1 MWLLSLFL
9 ALFTLA
15 FFWLEI
21 LPEYGKDAT
30 FFWLETVLS
39 AICFCGFTGTCV
51 LIWAQN
57 SKVKLKEKKANKEVE
72 LKNMLKE
79 KMKGFFDALSNG
91 CKCCTVKTVGV
102 QSNGY
107 MKYFFSID
115 DYDAKGKT
123 SCGFD
128 MYIGPKKRY
137 NELKLTGSFR
147 EGTNM
152 MMRDYLLALDYIIT
166 AAFFNNSGID
176 KVELTR
182 VSNKIANACSI
193 LQSFKYTLTCNG
205 EYSVTWLRKDWDSAA
220 CIKEGSADKV
230 FDELTIPHKQ
240 AIDEAYPVGAN
251 DANSEK

>member
-9 ALFTLA
+9 ALLTLA

-21 LPEYGKDAT
+21 LPEYGKDAA
-30 FFWLETVLS
+30 FFWFETVLS
-39 AICFCGFTGTCV
+39 VIGFCGFTGTCV
-51 LIWAQN
+51 LILSQN
-57 SKVKLKEKKANKEVE
+57 SKAK

-79 KMKGFFDALSNG
+79 NTKGFFNALCKG
-91 CKCCTVKTVGV
+91 CKSCTVKTIGI

-115 DYDAKGKT
+115 DYDANGKT

-128 MYIGPKKRY
+128 MFIGPKKRY

-152 MMRDYLLALDYIIT
+152 MMRDYLLVLDYIIT
-166 AAFFNNSGID
+166 AAFFDNSGID
-176 KVELTR
+176 KVELTG

-193 LQSFKYTLTCNG
+193 LQSFKYTLTGDG
-205 EYSVTWLRKDWDSAA
+205 EYSVTWLRQNWDSEA

-240 AIDEAYPVGAN
+240 AIDEVYPVGAN
-251 DANSEK
+251 DANSEQ